1 MTVVL
6 DSSGWIELLAGTD
19 RAPLFEPALRAD
31 RLIVPSIVRYEVGRY
46 TFSHRGAEG
55 RELALTALSKFEQVP
70 VDDLVADTA
79 SELAHAHK
87 LAMADA
93 LVYAVAQ
100 VADAELWTQDKH
112 FEHLPRAK
120 FFPKSSAPRRS

>member
-1 MTVVL
+1 MSVVL
-6 DSSGWIELLAGTD
+6 DSSGRIELLAGTD

-46 TFSHRGAEG
+46 AFSHKRAEG
-55 RELALTALSKFEQVP
+55 RELALSALSKFEQVP
-70 VDDLVADTA
+70 VDDIVADVA

-100 VADAELWTQDKH
+100 VAGAELWTQDKH
-112 FEHLPRAK
+112 FERLPCVK
-120 FFPKSSAPRRS
+120 FFPKG

>member
-1 MTVVL
+1 VNIVL

-46 TFSHRGAEG
+46 TFSHKGAEG

-70 VDDLVADTA
+70 VDDIVADVA
-79 SELAHAHK
+79 SELAHNHK

-112 FEHLPRAK
+112 FERLPRVK
-120 FFPKSSAPRRS
+120 FSPKR

>member
-1 MTVVL
+1 MNIVL

-46 TFSHRGAEG
+46 TFAHKGAAG

-70 VDDLVADTA
+70 VDDIVADVA
-79 SELAHAHK
+79 SELAHVYK

-112 FEHLPRAK
+112 FERLPRVK
-120 FFPKSSAPRRS
+120 FFPKG

>member
-1 MTVVL
+1 VTVVL

-19 RAPLFEPALRAD
+19 RAVLFEPALRAE

-46 TFSHRGAEG
+46 TLSHKGVGG

-70 VDDLVADTA
+70 VDALVADVA
-79 SELAHAHK
+79 SELAYAHK

-100 VADAELWTQDKH
+100 IADAELWTQDKH
-112 FEHLPRAK
+112 FEHLPRVK
-120 FFPKSSAPRRS
+120 FFPKG

>member
-1 MTVVL
+1 MNIVL

-19 RAPLFEPALRAD
+19 RAPLFEPTLRAD

-46 TFSHRGAEG
+46 TLAHKGAEG
-55 RELALTALSKFEQVP
+55 RELALTALAKFEQVP
-70 VDDLVADTA
+70 VDDVVADVA
-79 SELAHAHK
+79 SELAHNHK

-112 FEHLPRAK
+112 FERLPRVK
-120 FFPKSSAPRRS
+120 FFPKG

>member
-1 MTVVL
+1 VNILL

-46 TFSHRGAEG
+46 TFSHKGAEG

-70 VDDLVADTA
+70 VDDIVADVA
-79 SELAHAHK
+79 SELAHNHK

-112 FEHLPRAK
+112 FERLPRVK
-120 FFPKSSAPRRS
+120 FSPKR

>member
-1 MTVVL
+1 VNIVL

-46 TFSHRGAEG
+46 TFSHKGAEG

-70 VDDLVADTA
+70 VDDVVADVA
-79 SELAHAHK
+79 SELANNHK

-112 FEHLPRAK
+112 FERLPRVK
-120 FFPKSSAPRRS
+120 FFPKG

>member
-1 MTVVL
+1 LNIVL

-46 TFSHRGAEG
+46 TFSHKGTEG

-70 VDDLVADTA
+70 VDDAVADVA
-79 SELAHAHK
+79 SELAHNHK

-112 FEHLPRAK
+112 FERLPRVK
-120 FFPKSSAPRRS
+120 FFPKG

>member
-1 MTVVL
+1 VNIVL

-46 TFSHRGAEG
+46 TFSHKGAEG

-70 VDDLVADTA
+70 VDDVVADVA
-79 SELAHAHK
+79 SELANNHK

-112 FEHLPRAK
+112 FERLPRVK
-120 FFPKSSAPRRS
+120 FSPKC

>member
-1 MTVVL
+1 VNIVL

-46 TFSHRGAEG
+46 TFSHKGAEG
-55 RELALTALSKFEQVP
+55 RQLALTALSKFEQVP
-70 VDDLVADTA
+70 VDDVVADVA
-79 SELAHAHK
+79 SELAQNHK

-112 FEHLPRAK
+112 FERLPRVK
-120 FFPKSSAPRRS
+120 FFPKG

>member
-1 MTVVL
+1 MNIVL

-19 RAPLFEPALRAD
+19 RAPLFEPALRAG

-46 TFSHRGAEG
+46 TFSHKGAEG

-70 VDDLVADTA
+70 VDDLVADVA
-79 SELAHAHK
+79 SELANNHK

-112 FEHLPRAK
+112 FERLPRVK
-120 FFPKSSAPRRS
+120 FFPKG